1 GAIGATGATGPPGT
15 GATGPAGAT
24 GATGEAGAVGA
35 TGPEGPEGPQG
46 IEGPEG
52 PEGPAGGEGATGATG
67 ATGTGATGPPGPTGP
82 GGGGSTVE
90 SAFGA
95 SVLGQTITLE
105 GEPGAIIP
113 VPDFQLTSP
122 NIIAADDGFTVLE
135 PGRYRVSYAL
145 LLLTSRV
152 ISTRVLLNGVPI
164 EPSALNRN
172 LSGSYTDYNNEVLID
187 LVAGDNLQLAAVG
200 PEGTTITLEAGTT
213 DATLQVIGLDVPGIL

>member
-1 GAIGATGATGPPGT
+1 MD
-15 GATGPAGAT
+15 
-24 GATGEAGAVGA
+24 
-35 TGPEGPEGPQG
+35 GPEGPEGPQG

-52 PEGPAGGEGATGATG
+52 PQ
-67 ATGTGATGPPGPTGP
+67 GPTGP

-95 SVLGQTITLE
+95 SVVGQIITLE
-105 GEPGAIIP
+105 GEPGAIIS

-122 NIIAADDGFTVLE
+122 NIIADNDGFTVLTA
-135 PGRYRVSYAL
+135 GRYRVSYSL

-172 LSGSYTDYNNEVLID
+172 LTGSYTDYNNEVLID
-187 LVAGDNLQLAAVG
+187 LAAGDNLQLAAVG
-200 PEGTTITLEAGTT
+200 PDGTTITLEAGTT
-213 DATLQVIGLDVPGIL
+213 DATLQVIGLDVPGLP